1 MEPNKIQN
9 LAITYNENKNVLVS
23 AGAGSGKTFVLT
35 KRVLEFITNHNYT
48 IDDFLILTFTNLA
61 ANSMKEKIRKA
72 LEKEELVDELE
83 KLDTADICTFD
94 AFAFSLVKKYHNNLK
109 LSSNIKI
116 LDSNF
121 IKIKEYEFLEK
132 IMDEYYLAN
141 DEDFLKLVDLCC
153 FKDDNSLK
161 DAIVKFYDSTK
172 SSLVNINQYLKD
184 FAFNYYQS
192 KEFEE
197 FLIKSLLKY
206 VDDNVKYCLNIYEN
220 HSDIFV
226 ERSKNKT
233 NVSEKM
239 MDFIN
244 KRFNTESYEKLIST
258 FLESSSLK
266 GISLKKEKDEYPF
279 FMDAE
284 NIITKLKNFVKLL
297 PSTKEEFIA
306 NYKTN
311 EKYFNVVAE
320 IIKKLDGMIKSFKDK
335 YQAYEFSDIANK
347 ALELLKNNEEI
358 RNQLKNKYKMIIIDE
373 YQDTNDIQE
382 EFISY
387 IANNNLFMVGDV
399 KQAIY
404 GFRNANCKI
413 FLEKYN
419 DYRKNYTG
427 RVIDMNTNYRSRN
440 EVIEDTNYIFERL
453 MTNET
458 CMIDYKYFHK
468 LESGAN
474 YKKPTNNQNNNLEF
488 IICKG
493 NGADK
498 KIKNQAIEIAK
509 DIINRIKNKYQ
520 VCDENGNL
528 RDCTYKDFC
537 ILSNKVKDIDEV
549 FASVFE
555 DYNLPLFIQKDKN
568 VLENDVFLMIKNL
581 LIVVNS
587 IISNEKGDLKQA
599 FISLTRSF
607 VFEYSDE
614 EIYNALQN
622 KIYEDKAYKQIQ
634 EIINKNKNL
643 SLSNLIENI
652 IYELD
657 IYHKLVL
664 IGNVDDNTRTINY
677 LINDIK
683 NMESFDYSL
692 ADIIKHFDLL
702 SAKEIEF
709 NVECGIPESN
719 TVKLMSIHKS
729 KGLEFNIVY
738 HALLEKGFNT
748 KAENDPLIVSK
759 QFGLI
764 FKKNSSYL
772 CDFNNMYK
780 KDDIYSEKIRLFYV
794 ALTRAK
800 EKNILLLAVDNKQY
814 DEYKFDNSDNLIY
827 LKKDNIELEDIIDSK
842 SFLDYIIPFIEYNK
856 FNSYKLDDIANE
868 MIKNNSED
876 KYDIEN
882 ITFESKEINNYH
894 ASKAIEINSN
904 EKNMEFG
911 TKLHFALEITD
922 FKNPDYSKLNSF
934 EANIIKK
941 FLNASFNKNINE
953 ANIYKEY
960 EFIDDINN
968 IHGIIDLMLVYNDHI
983 DIIDYKSK
991 SISDEAYIKQLSI
1004 YKDYIKK
1011 SFNLETHAYLYSLI
1025 NANYKNVDKEI
1036 EALTR

>member
-72 LEKEELVDELE
+72 LEKEEFVDELE

-109 LSSNIKI
+109 LSSNIKT

-141 DEDFLKLVDLCC
+141 DEDFLKLVDICC

-161 DAIVKFYDSTK
+161 DAIVKFYDS
-172 SSLVNINQYLKD
+172 LKG
-184 FAFNYYQS
+184 NENLEIKNLHSYYT
-192 KEFEE
+192 EE
-197 FLIKSLLKY
+197 FINSFVKSIENFFAIQKKHIIDFLNEIPDYVASKKSKISYKEEAINNIINNFNVNTLDDILNMYIKPVSLPRY
-206 VDDNVKYCLNIYEN
+206 VSGMEDG
-220 HSDIFV
+220 
-226 ERSKNKT
+226 KNYK
-233 NVSEKM
+233 EKANE
-239 MDFIN
+239 I
-244 KRFNTESYEKLIST
+244 
-258 FLESSSLK
+258 
-266 GISLKKEKDEYPF
+266 LKKANSLIEKINGV
-279 FMDAE
+279 A
-284 NIITKLKNFVKLL
+284 KN
-297 PSTKEEFIA
+297 KEEFIA

-320 IIKKLDGMIKSFKDK
+320 IVKKLDGMIKSFKDK

-493 NGADK
+493 NSADNK
-498 KIKNQAIEIAK
+498 VKNQAIEIAK
-509 DIINRIKNKYQ
+509 DIVNRIKNKYQ

-568 VLENDVFLMIKNL
+568 ILENDVFLMIKNL

-748 KAENDPLIVSK
+748 KTENDPLIVSK

-814 DEYKFDNSDNLIY
+814 DEYKFDNNDNLIY

-868 MIKNNSED
+868 MAKNNSDD

-941 FLNASFNKNINE
+941 FLDASFNKNINE

-1004 YKDYIKK
+1004 YNDYIKK